1 MWQQSISLCSDFSKE
16 ASASFFCCFFVV
28 VFVDWFAVLPAGI
41 GKRCDDVGCRKA
53 EICFV
58 KKDNGRCE
66 LLTGWRRKGRRWQLE
81 DMMLCKEERWEDTGR
96 SSRNKGCWMKQNAV
110 LRCGPGC
117 KPSAGGGVCG
127 ARSPAYICPLLT
139 VFCCR
144 QIFTSKKNRKKIYS
158 FFKNSAYCM

>member
-1 MWQQSISLCSDFSKE
+1 MIFLRKLRLP
-16 ASASFFCCFFVV
+16 FFVVFFVV

-117 KPSAGGGVCG
+117 KPSAGGVRG
-127 ARSPAYICPLLT
+127 AKPRIYTYIHKSFARCQPC
-139 VFCCR
+139 FAAGKFAR
-144 QIFTSKKNRKKIYS
+144 KKSQKIYS
-158 FFKNSAYCM
+158 FSKNSAYCM